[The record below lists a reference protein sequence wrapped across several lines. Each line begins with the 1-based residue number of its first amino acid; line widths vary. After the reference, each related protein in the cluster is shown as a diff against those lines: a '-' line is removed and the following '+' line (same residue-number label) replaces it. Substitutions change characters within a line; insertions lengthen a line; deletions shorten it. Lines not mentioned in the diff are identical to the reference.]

1 MTTCIEMKCQK
12 VHNVLKVIES
22 MVEEREDKDEITDES
37 IHFVMIGI
45 VAVDKKN
52 ARE

>member
-1 MTTCIEMKCQK
+1 MKCQK
-12 VHNVLKVIES
+12 VLKVIEFI
-22 MVEEREDKDEITDES
+22 VEEREGIDEITDES

-45 VAVDKKN
+45 FTVDKKN